1 MKPYEAILHKPHLWP
16 PASHHTPLHLQL
28 AHGVSTIAMHKPP
41 GRNLRCVYFLSAMPV
56 CFITIHLC
64 NETTHKVLIQAWVP
78 GHVKYRIWATFGS
91 QPVPAHR
98 ATRTLRDRRQSPSSS
113 EYIFLEE
120 MLVVWTAGHGW
131 WSVICATLCN
141 THRAYYQIP
150 ICPENQWNMSTSKVL
165 CNPSHV
171 ATMGPLPFTDFRLWS
186 QAWGRVHHG
195 GLI

>member
-1 MKPYEAILHKPHLWP
+1 MTTGQSPHPPSPSARARGVHDCNAQATWAKLKMCLFSQCHASFILSLFTCVMKLLIKY
-16 PASHHTPLHLQL
+16 SPLIR
-28 AHGVSTIAMHKPP
+28 V
-41 GRNLRCVYFLSAMPV
+41 
-56 CFITIHLC
+56 
-64 NETTHKVLIQAWVP
+64 WVP
-78 GHVKYRIWATFGS
+78 GHLKYRIWETFGS

-98 ATRTLRDRRQSPSSS
+98 ATLTLRDRRQTPSSS

-120 MLVVWTAGHGW
+120 MLVLWTAGHGW
-131 WSVICATLCN
+131 WSVICATFCN

-150 ICPENQWNMSTSKVL
+150 ICPENPWNMMSTSKVL